1 MKRFCFAVLILLSVM
16 TAGGCRGEQPPA
28 EQAALPEGTRPRGLV
43 QRAPIHSS
51 LPEFTF
57 VLRGA
62 TDDDVSPAHV
72 TRIEVLRGTESAPL
86 QIITGFD
93 AEAPAADDPTPLDV
107 IDMNF
112 DGYNDIRLVEF
123 LGPGPNVPYLN
134 WLYNAQS
141 GRFDSAAALDEL
153 TSPQYD
159 AATREIRSEWRD
171 GPARYG
177 VDVYVFRA
185 GALTPL
191 RKETREYSAP
201 GRYRLQVQT
210 FENGVCRVTEQREG
224 SDSP

>member
-1 MKRFCFAVLILLSVM
+1 M
-16 TAGGCRGEQPPA
+16 
-28 EQAALPEGTRPRGLV
+28 
-43 QRAPIHSS
+43 
-51 LPEFTF
+51 
-57 VLRGA
+57 LRGA
-62 TDDDVSPAHV
+62 TDDTVPPARV
-72 TRIEVLRGTESAPL
+72 TRIEVFRGAESAPS

-93 AEAPAADDPTPLDV
+93 AEAPVADNPDPLSV

-134 WLYNAQS
+134 WLYNPQA
-141 GRFDSAAALDEL
+141 GRFDSAAALNEL

-177 VDVYVFRA
+177 VDVYVFRD
-185 GALTPL
+185 GTLTAL

-201 GRYRLQVQT
+201 GRYRLRVQT
-210 FENGVCRVTEQREG
+210 FENGEWKVTERREG